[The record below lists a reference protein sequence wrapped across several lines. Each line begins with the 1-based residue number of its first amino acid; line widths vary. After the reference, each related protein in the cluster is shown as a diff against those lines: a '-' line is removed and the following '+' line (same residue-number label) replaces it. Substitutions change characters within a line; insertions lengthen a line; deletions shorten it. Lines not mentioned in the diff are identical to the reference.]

1 MFQNKSTYYG
11 IFLLILCAIAGISYS
26 GFAEIAYHFVTSH
39 SGDNLPLIL
48 SFFEVGLIFLLGF
61 YSFYLAKNIHIPSFV
76 IAIFLG
82 VAAKPFLETILI
94 AQDGNIL
101 NVLVAIGATLILF
114 GGGLETPFENFKK
127 LFPKIAL
134 LSFPGLLITAILL
147 AYVTVGTGS
156 IMNITITVGTGV
168 LLGAILASTDPAAIV
183 PVLKVLRFKNK
194 DTKDIVVS
202 ESALTDVTGTLL
214 TLAFLAIVTVA
225 VKEWITLDTIP
236 DYYAKIVSKET
247 MTMLG
252 KELIFGIIFGII
264 WYYLLNGLVKFK
276 HHQDTEFEVDS
287 AFFLFVP
294 LMIFALA
301 LTFHGSGYLAAFI
314 VGLLFTVHH
323 KIRNSEHF
331 FNQLVEGYMKPMIFI
346 LLGALIDI
354 WALIEY
360 AGIGIAVAFIF
371 MFVIRPIT
379 VFVSLSAYLF
389 VRGKQKM
396 TVQELLFISF
406 VRETGAIPAVLL
418 VTLQSQMSNSPALA
432 EFLGQGMLEIG
443 MWVILLSLI
452 IEPMLTPFVAKKL
465 GVAEIMTDED
475 SLEPEKISQTSSAI
489 LATRWFTFLE
499 RIDTVVDWCKNHQI
513 RNIIVLLC
521 LENKYSEAEEKKVHD
536 AALNKF
542 KSIEN
547 NHPDIQCYFV
557 SRKWLLQTNI
567 TELADNKNSRVAA
580 IFVGKKM
587 LDYRLSEIKN
597 LQIPLRFMD

>member
-1 MFQNKSTYYG
+1 MFQNKSSYYG
-11 IFLLILCAIAGISYS
+11 IFIAILCLIAGISYS
-26 GFAEIAYHFVTSH
+26 GFADLAHHFVATH

-48 SFFEVGLIFLLGF
+48 SFFEVGLIFILGF

-82 VAAKPFLETILI
+82 VAAKPFLETILV
-94 AQDGNIL
+94 AQNGNIL

-114 GGGLETPFENFKK
+114 GGGLETPFVSFKR

-134 LSFPGLLITAILL
+134 LSFPGLLLTAFLF
-147 AYVTVGTGS
+147 AYVAVGTGAAL
-156 IMNITITVGTGV
+156 NTTITIGTGV

-183 PVLKVLRFKNK
+183 PVLKILRFKNK

-214 TLAFLAIVTVA
+214 TLAFLSIVTLA
-225 VKEWITLDTIP
+225 VKNGITIETIP
-236 DYYAKIVSKET
+236 AYYAEIASKET
-247 MTMLG
+247 LIMLG
-252 KELIFGIIFGII
+252 KELLFGILFGILG
-264 WYYLLNGLVKFK
+264 YYMLNVLVKFK
-276 HHQDTEFEVDS
+276 HHHDEEFEVDS

-301 LTFHGSGYLAAFI
+301 LAFHGSGYLAAFI

-331 FNQLVEGYMKPMIFI
+331 FNQLVEWYMKPMIFI

-354 WALIEY
+354 GALLDY
-360 AGIGIAVAFIF
+360 AGIGIAVALIF
-371 MFVIRPIT
+371 MFVLRPIT
-379 VFVSLSAYLF
+379 VFVSLGAYIF

-396 TVQELLFISF
+396 TIQELLFISF

-418 VTLQSQMSNSPALA
+418 VTLQSQMTNSPALA
-432 EFLGQGMLEIG
+432 QFLGNGMLEIG

-452 IEPMLTPFVAKKL
+452 IEPMLTPYVAKKL
-465 GVAEIMTDED
+465 GVAEIMADED
-475 SLEPEKISQTSSAI
+475 SLDPEKISETSSVI
-489 LATRWFTFLE
+489 LATRGYTFLE
-499 RIDTVVDWCKNHQI
+499 RIDTVVDWSKNHQI

-536 AALNKF
+536 AALKKF
-542 KSIEN
+542 TSIEK

-557 SRKWLLQTNI
+557 SRKWLLQNNI
-567 TELADNKNSRVAA
+567 TELADDPHSRVTA

-597 LQIPLRFMD
+597 LHIPLRFMD

>member
-1 MFQNKSTYYG
+1 MFQNKSSYYG
-11 IFLLILCAIAGISYS
+11 IFIAILCLIAGISYS
-26 GFAEIAYHFVTSH
+26 GFADLAHHFVVTH

-48 SFFEVGLIFLLGF
+48 SFFEVGLIFILGF

-82 VAAKPFLETILI
+82 VAAKPFLETILV
-94 AQDGNIL
+94 AQNGNIL

-114 GGGLETPFENFKK
+114 GGGLETPFASFKR

-134 LSFPGLLITAILL
+134 LSFPGLLLTAFLF
-147 AYVTVGTGS
+147 AYVTVGTGAAL
-156 IMNITITVGTGV
+156 NTTITVGTGV

-183 PVLKVLRFKNK
+183 PVLKILRFKNK

-214 TLAFLAIVTVA
+214 TLAFLSIVTLA
-225 VKEWITLDTIP
+225 VKNGITIDTIP
-236 DYYAKIVSKET
+236 AYYAEIASKET
-247 MTMLG
+247 LIMLG
-252 KELIFGIIFGII
+252 KELLFGVLFGILG
-264 WYYLLNGLVKFK
+264 YYMLNVLVKFK
-276 HHQDTEFEVDS
+276 HHHDEEFEVDS

-301 LTFHGSGYLAAFI
+301 LAFHGSGYLAAFI

-331 FNQLVEGYMKPMIFI
+331 FNQLVEWYMKPMIFI

-354 WALIEY
+354 GALLEY
-360 AGIGIAVAFIF
+360 AGIGIAVALIF
-371 MFVIRPIT
+371 MFVLRPIT
-379 VFVSLSAYLF
+379 VFASLGAYMF
-389 VRGKQKM
+389 VWGKQKM

-418 VTLQSQMSNSPALA
+418 VTLQSQMTNSPALA
-432 EFLGQGMLEIG
+432 QFLWNGMLEIG

-452 IEPMLTPFVAKKL
+452 IEPMLTPYVAKKL
-465 GVAEIMTDED
+465 WVAEIMADED
-475 SLEPEKISQTSSAI
+475 SLDPEKISETSSVM
-489 LATRWFTFLE
+489 LATRGYTFLD
-499 RIDTVVDWCKNHQI
+499 RIDTVVDWSKNHQI

-521 LENKYSEAEEKKVHD
+521 LENKYSEQEEKKVHD
-536 AALNKF
+536 AALKKF
-542 KSIEN
+542 ASIEKD
-547 NHPDIQCYFV
+547 HPDIQCYFV
-557 SRKWLLQTNI
+557 SRKWLLQNNI
-567 TELADNKNSRVAA
+567 TELADDPHSRVTA

-597 LQIPLRFMD
+597 LHIPLRFMD

>member
-1 MFQNKSTYYG
+1 MFQNKSSYYG
-11 IFLLILCAIAGISYS
+11 IFIAILCLIAGISYS
-26 GFAEIAYHFVTSH
+26 GFADLAHHFVATH

-48 SFFEVGLIFLLGF
+48 SFFEVGLIFILGF

-82 VAAKPFLETILI
+82 VAAKPFLETILV
-94 AQDGNIL
+94 AQNGNIL

-114 GGGLETPFENFKK
+114 GGGLETPFASFKR

-134 LSFPGLLITAILL
+134 LSFPGLLLTAFLF
-147 AYVTVGTGS
+147 AYVTVGTGAAL
-156 IMNITITVGTGV
+156 NTTITVGTGV

-183 PVLKVLRFKNK
+183 PVLKILRFKNK

-214 TLAFLAIVTVA
+214 TLAFLSIVTLA
-225 VKEWITLDTIP
+225 VKNGITIETIP
-236 DYYAKIVSKET
+236 AYYAEIASKET
-247 MTMLG
+247 LIMLG
-252 KELIFGIIFGII
+252 KELLFGVLFGILG
-264 WYYLLNGLVKFK
+264 YYMLNVLVKFK
-276 HHQDTEFEVDS
+276 HHHDEEFEVDS

-301 LTFHGSGYLAAFI
+301 LAFHGSGYLAAFI

-331 FNQLVEGYMKPMIFI
+331 FNQLVEWYMKPMIFI

-354 WALIEY
+354 GALLEY
-360 AGIGIAVAFIF
+360 AGIGIAVALIF
-371 MFVIRPIT
+371 MFVLRPIT
-379 VFVSLSAYLF
+379 VFASLGAYMF

-418 VTLQSQMSNSPALA
+418 VTLQSQMTNSPALA
-432 EFLGQGMLEIG
+432 QFLGNGMLEIG

-452 IEPMLTPFVAKKL
+452 IEPMLTPYVAKKL
-465 GVAEIMTDED
+465 GVAEIMADED
-475 SLEPEKISQTSSAI
+475 SLDPEKISETSSVI
-489 LATRWFTFLE
+489 LATRGYTFLE
-499 RIDTVVDWCKNHQI
+499 RIDTVVDWSKNHQI

-521 LENKYSEAEEKKVHD
+521 LENKYSEQEEKKVHD
-536 AALNKF
+536 AALKKF
-542 KSIEN
+542 ASIEK

-567 TELADNKNSRVAA
+567 TELADDPNSRVTA

-587 LDYRLSEIKN
+587 LDYRLSEIKS
-597 LQIPLRFMD
+597 LHIPLRFMD

>member
-1 MFQNKSTYYG
+1 MFQNKSSYYA
-11 IFLLILCAIAGISYS
+11 IFVLTLCVIAGISHS
-26 GFAEIAYHFVTSH
+26 GLAEVAHHFVASH
-39 SGDNLPLIL
+39 NSENLPLIL

-82 VAAKPFLETILI
+82 IAAKPFLETVLV
-94 AQDGNIL
+94 AQNGNIL

-134 LSFPGLLITAILL
+134 LSFPGLLLTAILL

-156 IMNITITVGTGV
+156 IMHISITVGTGV
-168 LLGAILASTDPAAIV
+168 LIGAILASTDPAAIV
-183 PVLKVLRFKNK
+183 PVLKLLRFKNK

-214 TLAFLAIVTVA
+214 TLAFLSIVTMA
-225 VKEWITLDTIP
+225 VKEGITLDNIP

-252 KELIFGIIFGII
+252 KELVFGIIFGVFG
-264 WYYLLNGLVKFK
+264 YYLLNGLVKFK

-354 WALIEY
+354 
-360 AGIGIAVAFIF
+360 
-371 MFVIRPIT
+371 
-379 VFVSLSAYLF
+379 
-389 VRGKQKM
+389 
-396 TVQELLFISF
+396 
-406 VRETGAIPAVLL
+406 
-418 VTLQSQMSNSPALA
+418 
-432 EFLGQGMLEIG
+432 
-443 MWVILLSLI
+443 
-452 IEPMLTPFVAKKL
+452 
-465 GVAEIMTDED
+465 
-475 SLEPEKISQTSSAI
+475 
-489 LATRWFTFLE
+489 
-499 RIDTVVDWCKNHQI
+499 
-513 RNIIVLLC
+513 
-521 LENKYSEAEEKKVHD
+521 
-536 AALNKF
+536 
-542 KSIEN
+542 
-547 NHPDIQCYFV
+547 
-557 SRKWLLQTNI
+557 
-567 TELADNKNSRVAA
+567 
-580 IFVGKKM
+580 
-587 LDYRLSEIKN
+587 
-597 LQIPLRFMD
+597 